1 MTRDL
6 RKYARQT
13 NFRLITGALLLL
25 FVVGIGLIYLIYGKG
40 PALMG
45 LLCLLVGMVPVLLT
59 FLVLLILGW
68 TTKRANR
75 E

>member
-13 NFRLITGALLLL
+13 NIRLITGALLLL

-45 LLCLLVGMVPVLLT
+45 LLCMLAGMVPVLLT
-59 FLVLLILGW
+59 FLILLILGW